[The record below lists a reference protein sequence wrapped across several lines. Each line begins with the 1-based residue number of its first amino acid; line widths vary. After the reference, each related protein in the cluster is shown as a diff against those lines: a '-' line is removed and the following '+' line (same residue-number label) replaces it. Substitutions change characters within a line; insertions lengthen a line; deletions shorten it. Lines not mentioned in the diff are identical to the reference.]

1 MTEELLENNTQKQQ
15 SPKKK
20 MFFNFLSRK
29 KRNQLINYIEERRFF
44 VLKNTEWKR
53 FKRNSLSIVGLFIIG
68 IAIITSIMGYLIT
81 PDPTPY
87 ANDQKP
93 ELHTKPPG
101 FKVKMI
107 KVKKNDF
114 ESNNNFINTMLFGKT
129 LDYTSY
135 PIYYYFFHDQYVT
148 IEGYTGSMPNN
159 GMKISFNIAD
169 VLYSIDT
176 KLPIKYDQEN
186 GLLTFYTVDGVKIQ
200 ESITSLRKKVQ
211 KEAIFYRTYW
221 LGTDI
226 GGRDLLSR
234 LLIGTRISLSVGFV
248 SVIISIIIGVLLGAV
263 AGYYRGKTDDII
275 MWFINVVW
283 SIPTLLLVIAI
294 TLVLGKGIVQVFIA
308 VGLTMWVDVAR
319 VVRGQILSLREKEF
333 IEAARALGFTNSRII
348 LRHILPNII
357 GPVIVI
363 AASNFAT
370 AILTEAGL
378 SFLGIG
384 AQPPTPSWG
393 EMINAH
399 RGYILVDKA
408 YLAFIPGLA
417 IMLLVF
423 AFMLVGNGLRD
434 ALDSRISD
442 ENAPIMQ

>member
-1 MTEELLENNTQKQQ
+1 MTNELIKSEPQEMN
-15 SPKKK
+15 KKK
-20 MFFNFLSRK
+20 PSWKYNFFSKNKICTKKFLI
-29 KRNQLINYIEERRFF
+29 LGE
-44 VLKNTEWKR
+44 TEWKK
-53 FKRNSLSIVGLFIIG
+53 FKRNPLSVIGLSIIIL
-68 IAIITSIMGYLIT
+68 ATVVSILGYLIT
-81 PDPTPY
+81 PDPTPF

-93 ELHTKPPG
+93 ELHTKPMG
-101 FKVKMI
+101 FTVKML

-114 ESNNNFINTMLFGKT
+114 QDEKQNIFEIMLFGKN

-135 PIYYYFFHDQYVT
+135 PIYYYFFHEQYVT
-148 IEGYTGSMPNN
+148 IENYTGSNPNN
-159 GMKISFNIAD
+159 GIKISFNIAD
-169 VLYSIDT
+169 VLYSLDT
-176 KLPIKYDQEN
+176 KLPVHYDKEN
-186 GLLTFYTVDGVKIQ
+186 GLLTFYTTDGTKVQ

-211 KEAIFYRTYW
+211 EQAIFYRTYW

-226 GGRDLLSR
+226 AGRDLLSR
-234 LLIGTRISLSVGFV
+234 LIIGTRISLSVGFV
-248 SVIISIIIGVLLGAV
+248 SVIISVFIGILMGSI
-263 AGYYRGKTDDII
+263 AGYFRGIVDDII
-275 MWFINVVW
+275 MWIINVVW

-319 VVRGQILSLREKEF
+319 VVRGQVLSLREKEF
-333 IEAARALGFTNSRII
+333 IEASRALGFSSSRII
-348 LRHILPNII
+348 LKHILPNII

-408 YLAFIPGLA
+408 HLAFIPGLA
-417 IMLLVF
+417 IMILVF

-434 ALDSRISD
+434 ALDARIND
-442 ENAPIMQ
+442 EAPPFMQ